1 MVEAYICDYVRT
13 AIGRF
18 GGTLSSVRTDDLAA
32 IPIKALKNRNTGID
46 WEGINDVYLG
56 CANQAGEDNRNIA
69 RMASLLAGLPIE
81 VPGVTINRL
90 CGSGMDSII
99 CAARTIKSGEADII
113 LAGGVESMTRA
124 PFVMP
129 KATTAFS
136 RQSEVFDTTIGWRFI
151 NKQMK
156 NLYGTDSMPETGENV
171 AEQFRS

>member
-1 MVEAYICDYVRT
+1 
-13 AIGRF
+13 
-18 GGTLSSVRTDDLAA
+18 
-32 IPIKALKNRNTGID
+32 
-46 WEGINDVYLG
+46 
-56 CANQAGEDNRNIA
+56 
-69 RMASLLAGLPIE
+69 
-81 VPGVTINRL
+81 
-90 CGSGMDSII
+90 MDSII

-156 NLYGTDSMPETGENV
+156 NLYGTDNK
-171 AEQFRS
+171 